1 MLYSDRMNEHASL
14 SHEMTEDTIEEPER
28 KEGGETTLAGRAQ
41 RPPREETMTSNLE
54 PVSDQADVPF
64 SLPHVSEFEV
74 TPRDA
79 RKEAGKLVTMPA
91 FGGIKPDEQA
101 APTIVSA
108 ASHGLAGTVPARRL
122 DSSPSARQTSERGNT
137 LSKTPE
143 AYART
148 QLAGSTGGLP
158 GKRTRRKRIFGLPL
172 GCFWA
177 LTGLCLTFCGG
188 LTLLTTVG
196 AMIVFPQVEAEWTAR
211 IAEVDSYRGF
221 ESSFIYDRYGN
232 NLYEAFSEGRRV
244 RVSYDRIP
252 NWLIRATIAIEDD
265 TFFSNIGIDVGAT
278 AVAALAYLGASPG
291 EVTAGGSTITQ
302 QLVRNVLFDF
312 EKRATRSVAR
322 KAEEIVL
329 AIVLT
334 GAKSK
339 EDILEM
345 YFNEIYY
352 GNLAYGAQT
361 AAQTFFGKDV
371 QELTLGEA
379 ALLAGLPQAP
389 ASLDPLNPDPA
400 VQAAVDTRWRQVL
413 GEMVEEGFIS
423 QQQVKEALSEGLS
436 FVPAN
441 VSLNAPH
448 FTVYAQGELERLMTG
463 LGYSPE
469 DIARGGL
476 RVYTTLDQNVNQL
489 AQRAAANHVNQL
501 WNKNVS
507 NGAVVVTKPQTGEII
522 AMVGS
527 IDYHNEAIDG
537 SVNVSTAFRQPG
549 STIKPFTYSAA
560 IERGMSPGDVLWD
573 TRTEISVPGLPLYSP
588 RNFDNAF
595 HGPMTMRTALANSY
609 NIPAV
614 QTLRSVG
621 VDYLLD
627 LLRRFGISSLSEDAS
642 QYGLSLTLGG
652 GEITLIE
659 LTNAFAVFANQGAYV
674 PVTSILCVI
683 NSDDEI
689 LYQYEGSCP
698 GGRIT
703 NATVNRRAHGALVL
717 DPRIAYLITDML
729 GDNQARSAAMGA
741 YSPLRTD
748 GIFSSVKTGTTDD
761 VKDNW
766 TVGYT
771 RNVAVGVW
779 VGNNDGR
786 PMVNSSGLTGA
797 APIWNAVL
805 TGIYGNQKLLGA
817 FATGGQLL
825 EDQPIP
831 PAGISWRQICD
842 VRRLTDPST
851 RCPATV
857 NEWFLDGPA
866 GIPDENGSLRYPQA
880 TAQRTPLPVQ
890 GSVLHRVSPGIY
902 QTLAF
907 PLPPEVAAA
916 IRFQVG
922 PGEKQPLPPNY
933 CRVPVQDAQEAI
945 AAGAQNLWFIEGPST
960 SPGDV
965 VEAERYARESN
976 LALLPTIECLPSF
989 YRSRSIGNVG
999 AVLQI
1004 QQPANGQSVNRA
1016 LPIIGTAQFNG
1027 GQGEYYHMYIRGG
1040 QFVDWTPLGQ
1050 RHHQP
1055 VSNGRLE
1062 TLHADAL
1069 QPGSYI
1075 LRLALIRGGNIVQVD
1090 EVIFAVG

>member
-1 MLYSDRMNEHASL
+1 MLYSDRMNEQSSL
-14 SHEMTEDTIEEPER
+14 GHEMTDDTIEEPER
-28 KEGGETTLAGRAQ
+28 KEGGETTLAGPAQ
-41 RPPREETMTSNLE
+41 APPREETMTSNLE
-54 PVSDQADVPF
+54 PVRDQGDVPF
-64 SLPHVSEFEV
+64 SLPHVSELEV

-79 RKEAGKLVTMPA
+79 RKEAGKLITMPA

-108 ASHGLAGTVPARRL
+108 ASQGPIDTVPARRP
-122 DSSPSARQTSERGNT
+122 DSPPSARRFGEGGNAMPKTS
-137 LSKTPE
+137 E

-148 QLAGSTGGLP
+148 QPASPPGGLP
-158 GKRTRRKRIFGLPL
+158 VKRSRRKRIFGLPL

-177 LTGLCLTFCGG
+177 LAGLCLTFCGG

-196 AMIVFPQVEAEWTAR
+196 AMIVFPQVEAEWAAR

-252 NWLIRATIAIEDD
+252 TSLILATIAIEDD
-265 TFFSNIGIDVGAT
+265 TFFENIGIDVGAT
-278 AVAALAYLGASPG
+278 AVAALTYLGASPG

-302 QLVRNVLFDF
+302 QLVRNVLFDY
-312 EKRATRSVAR
+312 EKRARRSVAR

-423 QQQVKEALSEGLS
+423 QQQVKEVLNEGLS

-469 DIARGGL
+469 DITRGGL

-489 AQRAAANHVNQL
+489 AQRAAANQVAQL

-537 SVNVSTAFRQPG
+537 SVNVTTAFRQPG

-595 HGPMTMRTALANSY
+595 HGPMTMRAALANSY

-614 QTLRSVG
+614 QALRSVG

-689 LYQYEGSCP
+689 LYQYEDSCP
-698 GGRIT
+698 GGRIME
-703 NATVNRRAHGALVL
+703 ATVNRKSQGALVL
-717 DPRIAYLITDML
+717 DPRIAHLVTDML

-741 YSPLRTD
+741 YSPLRTE
-748 GIFSSVKTGTTDD
+748 GIFSAVKTGTTDD

-805 TGIYGNQKLLGA
+805 RGIYGNQKLLGA

-825 EDQPIP
+825 QDQPIP
-831 PAGISWRQICD
+831 PAGISLRQICD

-866 GIPDENGSLRYPQA
+866 GIPDENGFLRYPQVA
-880 TAQRTPLPVQ
+880 AQRTPVPVQ

-907 PLPPEVAAA
+907 PLPPQVAAA

-922 PGEKQPLPPNY
+922 PGEKQPLPPSY

-945 AAGAQNLWFIEGPST
+945 AAGAQNLWFIESPST

-989 YRSRSIGNVG
+989 YRSRPIGNVG

-1040 QFVDWTPLGQ
+1040 RFVDWTPLGQ

-1055 VSNGRLE
+1055 VSNGQLE

-1069 QPGSYI
+1069 QAGSYI